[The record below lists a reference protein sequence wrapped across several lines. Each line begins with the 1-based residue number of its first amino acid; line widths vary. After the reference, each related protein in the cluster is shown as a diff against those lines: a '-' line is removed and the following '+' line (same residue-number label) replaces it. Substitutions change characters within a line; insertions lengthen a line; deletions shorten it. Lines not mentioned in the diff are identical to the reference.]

1 MKKRYNSNL
10 AFIDLL
16 FNLILGFVFLFVVS
30 FLLINDPTKKNEVE
44 NKAEYMIILSWDN
57 DKDVDIDLWVEG
69 PSGKVGFRSPQMGF
83 LYLDKDDLG
92 HKNDIING
100 GTKKE
105 KIIYIN
111 REVINVRGFQAGEY
125 VVNAHYYFTQ
135 AKQGENVNVSVEV
148 LKLNPY
154 QEVYKGTKE
163 FKYRG
168 QEETFVRFSM
178 NSDGYVTD
186 INELPK
192 IIVMKQKW

>member
-44 NKAEYMIILSWDN
+44 NKAEFMIILNWD
-57 DKDVDIDLWVEG
+57 DQKDVDIDLWVEG
-69 PSGKVGFRSPQMGF
+69 PSGKVGFKSPQMGF

-92 HKNDIING
+92 HKNDIINKG
-100 GTKKE
+100 KKDE
-105 KIIYIN
+105 QIIYIN
-111 REVINVRGFQAGEY
+111 REVINMRGFEAGEY
-125 VVNAHYYFTQ
+125 TVNAHYYFTQ
-135 AKQGENVNVSVEV
+135 YKQNDSVNVSIEV

-154 QEVYKGTKE
+154 QEVYKGTKV

-168 QEETFVRFSM
+168 QEETFVRFTI
-178 NSDGYVTD
+178 NSDGYVID
-186 INELPK
+186 KNELPK
-192 IIVMKQKW
+192 TIIMKQKW